1 MSETEK
7 PSAREI
13 NATIRYTLWSV
24 YRRSVP
30 LTGSVLDASRELED
44 LLTSAEAEDITLRGI
59 YDVSA
64 LRADADLMLWFHA
77 PTAELLQ
84 KTLRSFRQTKIGQS
98 VELVWSSMGIHRP
111 AEFNKSH
118 VPSFM
123 AGVKAREWVC
133 VYPFVRSYDWYL
145 ISDEERRAMLSEHGI
160 MGREYPQ
167 VITNTVSSFALGDYE
182 WLLALESD
190 LLHDIVDM
198 MRHLRGSQTRR
209 HIRVET
215 PFYTG
220 RRIDPTEVAQTLR

>member
-13 NATIRYTLWSV
+13 NATIRYTLWAV
-24 YRRSVP
+24 YRRNVP
-30 LTGSVLDASRELED
+30 ITGSVAEASRELED
-44 LLTSAEAEDITLRGI
+44 LLSLAEGEDVTLRGI

-123 AGVKAREWVC
+123 AGVRHASG
-133 VYPFVRSYDWYL
+133 FAFIHSYV
-145 ISDEERRAMLSEHGI
+145 HTTGI
-160 MGREYPQ
+160 
-167 VITNTVSSFALGDYE
+167 
-182 WLLALESD
+182 
-190 LLHDIVDM
+190 
-198 MRHLRGSQTRR
+198 
-209 HIRVET
+209 
-215 PFYTG
+215 
-220 RRIDPTEVAQTLR
+220 